1 MLLSSNS
8 LVFFLFCKAGTR
20 PLEGNFCVR
29 ALGHY
34 LCVVNVT
41 LLAHPAGGERLSE
54 YPSTSDCAGF
64 FWANASA
71 DLGEKRGQQLV
82 SELEPALKKCAATES
97 EDCCVLENSGCECRP
112 VL

>member
-1 MLLSSNS
+1 MCVPL
-8 LVFFLFCKAGTR
+8 GTT
-20 PLEGNFCVR
+20 F
-29 ALGHY
+29 
-34 LCVVNVT
+34 VVNVT
-41 LLAHPAGGERLSE
+41 LLAHPAGGERSSE

-97 EDCCVLENSGCECRP
+97 EDCCVLENSGCEVDPCCEPCAAESTVELKCRGGKRKNCA
-112 VL
+112 